1 MQHVLDVPL
10 IELFYGFF
18 CLRNIVVGIRHDA
31 NEHSYHYG
39 SIARRGDNY
48 LREMGLIKESSEVK
62 FY

>member
-1 MQHVLDVPL
+1 L
-10 IELFYGFF
+10 IELCYGFF

-48 LREMGLIKESSEVK
+48 FREMGLIKESSEVK
-62 FY
+62 IL